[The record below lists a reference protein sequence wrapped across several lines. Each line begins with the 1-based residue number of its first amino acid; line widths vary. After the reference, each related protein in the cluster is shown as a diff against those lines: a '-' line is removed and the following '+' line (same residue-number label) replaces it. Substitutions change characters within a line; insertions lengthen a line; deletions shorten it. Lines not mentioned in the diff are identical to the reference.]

1 MANLI
6 VRNLDQRIVDAARL
20 GARPIR
26 TARRGA
32 VPVGDRAA
40 ASGSADRTGGLNRD
54 GSRGRGASTYHGKTH
69 VNP

>member
-40 ASGSADRTGGLNRD
+40 ASGSADRTGGL
-54 GSRGRGASTYHGKTH
+54 
-69 VNP
+69 